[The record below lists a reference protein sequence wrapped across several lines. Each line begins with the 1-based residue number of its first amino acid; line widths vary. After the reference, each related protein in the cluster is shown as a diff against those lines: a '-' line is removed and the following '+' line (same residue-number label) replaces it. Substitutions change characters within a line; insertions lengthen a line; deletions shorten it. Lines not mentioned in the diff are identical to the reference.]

1 MASDHRA
8 PPDSLTPEPALK
20 GEAFGLDFF
29 QTLRRTEARHPERPR
44 LGTAT
49 RAADDPV
56 RLGQEP
62 STTFAP
68 AVFARFEAGREGK
81 PMRMLVHFLGLLGPN
96 GPLPLHLTEYV
107 RDRLR
112 NARDPTFAR
121 FLDVFNHRMLSLF
134 YRGWAQAQPTV
145 SFDRPDEDRFGD
157 YIGSLFGIGMP
168 SLRRRDAMP
177 DLAKLHFAGH
187 LSCQARH
194 PEGLRSILAGFLRL
208 PVTIDELIGHWLALP
223 RDCQWRLGDSPA
235 TGALGLSATVG
246 PRVWDRQSKFR
257 VRLGPL
263 GLLDYERL
271 LPGGDSLPRL
281 VAVVRNYA
289 GDQLSWDLNLV
300 LKQAEVPSIRLGAA
314 GRLGWSTWLTS
325 RPLARDGDDLLLNA
339 MAWQAD

>member
-1 MASDHRA
+1 
-8 PPDSLTPEPALK
+8 
-20 GEAFGLDFF
+20 
-29 QTLRRTEARHPERPR
+29 
-44 LGTAT
+44 
-49 RAADDPV
+49 
-56 RLGQEP
+56 
-62 STTFAP
+62 
-68 AVFARFEAGREGK
+68 
-81 PMRMLVHFLGLLGPN
+81 
-96 GPLPLHLTEYV
+96 
-107 RDRLR
+107 
-112 NARDPTFAR
+112 
-121 FLDVFNHRMLSLF
+121 
-134 YRGWAQAQPTV
+134 
-145 SFDRPDEDRFGD
+145 
-157 YIGSLFGIGMP
+157 
-168 SLRRRDAMP
+168 
-177 DLAKLHFAGH
+177 
-187 LSCQARH
+187 
-194 PEGLRSILAGFLRL
+194 LRSILEGFMRL
-208 PVTIDELIGHWLALP
+208 PVTIEELIGHWFALP

-235 TGALGLSATVG
+235 TGTLGLSTTVG